1 MNLPIIGVILLCY
14 DYFKNRLSSN
24 QVASSTAIAIH
35 SFVFFFSFSIFIY
48 VRSELQCE
56 FVVEKMEKPARTWNS
71 SNYLLAGKQNNKL

>member
-1 MNLPIIGVILLCY
+1 MITS
-14 DYFKNRLSSN
+14 R
-24 QVASSTAIAIH
+24 TACHQTKLQAPATAIH
-35 SFVFFFSFSIFIY
+35 SFVFFFCFSIFIY